1 VSLLDGKYEIIS
13 QTAVDRGR
21 TLIEATAPDG
31 TLVRIEWF
39 ELEPIKEQAFERYRR
54 VLKRLKRTGKAAV
67 YDVISRP
74 GAHYVAWESVGDVLA
89 HAHDEEI
96 DAVLLENG
104 FDVSSAD
111 VRRNGR
117 SARLYGLTWDG
128 GAPVQQHAV
137 QHEPATHK
145 PPARRA
151 APGRLAPWGLT
162 LVLIVASLALM
173 AAGFLRRTNNST
185 VQVPDVVGQ
194 NVNDAQRALA
204 HLDLAAS
211 ASPLESTSPAGTVLS
226 VQPGVGTEL
235 RPGRTVQLSYA
246 LPQGQIAGTKVPQLV
261 GQTFPGPATNALQQA
276 GLQLGTVARIH
287 ASTPAGVVLAQSA
300 PSGSKLAQG
309 EAVNILVSLGPI
321 GQETF
326 LPKLVGLSVQ
336 DAKYLAQVAGF
347 APDQILVDAV
357 NAPDGYPGEVLSQSL
372 APYLPEPLNDA
383 ILRLVVEQG
392 TAPGSQQAPTTVPSL
407 VGMSLSQATSVATGY
422 TVTTTTVHSP
432 LLPDGVV
439 MQSPAPG
446 ADPGSHKLTLTLNV
460 QPVQLTNPGAVAIV
474 KQPSLRHVPY
484 AWSIQP
490 GIPQQ
495 VATVYATPLNGQRT
509 LVDRTTV
516 QGGEVLKGTWLTTSP
531 GPVTF
536 TLELNGQPYGSPL
549 FVP

>member
-1 VSLLDGKYEIIS
+1 MSLLDGKYEIIS

-54 VLKRLKRTGKAAV
+54 VLKRLKRSGKAAV

-74 GAHYVAWESVGDVLA
+74 GAHYVAWESVGDGLA
-89 HAHDEEI
+89 RARDEEI

-104 FDVSSAD
+104 FDATSAD

-117 SARLYGLTWDG
+117 SARLYGLTWEG
-128 GAPVQQHAV
+128 GAPVQQPTVHP
-137 QHEPATHK
+137 EPVPHK
-145 PPARRA
+145 PAARRTV
-151 APGRLAPWGLT
+151 PRRFAPWGLA
-162 LVLIVASLALM
+162 LVLMVASLALL
-173 AAGFLRRTNNST
+173 AGGFLRRTNNRT
-185 VQVPDVVGQ
+185 VRVPNVVGQ
-194 NVNDAQRALA
+194 NVNDAQRTLA
-204 HLDLAAS
+204 RLDLAAS
-211 ASPLESTSPAGTVLS
+211 ASPLESSSPAGTVLS
-226 VQPGVGTEL
+226 VQPAVGTEL
-235 RPGRTVQLSYA
+235 RPGRTVELSFA
-246 LPQGQIAGTKVPQLV
+246 LPQGQLASTKVPQLV
-261 GQTFPGPATNALQQA
+261 GQTFPAQVTTALQAA

-287 ASTPAGVVLAQSA
+287 ASTPAGVVLAQSV

-309 EAVNILVSLGPI
+309 QAVNLLVSVGPV

-326 LPKLVGLSVQ
+326 LPKLVGLSVD

-347 APDQILVDAV
+347 APDQILVDTV
-357 NAPDGYPGEVLSQSL
+357 DAPDGYPGEVLSQSL
-372 APYLPEPLNDA
+372 APYLPEPINDA

-392 TAPGSQQAPTTVPSL
+392 TAPGSQPAPTVPSL
-407 VGMSLSQATSVATGY
+407 VGMSLNHATSVATGY
-422 TVTTTTVHSP
+422 SITTTTVHSP

-446 ADPGSHKLTLTLNV
+446 AAPADHKLTLTVNV
-460 QPVQLTNPGAVAIV
+460 QPVALTAPGTGAIV
-474 KQPSLRHVPY
+474 KQPQLRHVPY
-484 AWSIQP
+484 AWTIQP

-495 VATVYATPLNGQRT
+495 VATVYATPLNGQRR

-516 QGGEVLKGTWLTTSP
+516 HGGEVLKGTWLTNRP

>member
-1 VSLLDGKYEIIS
+1 MSLLDGKYEIIS

-39 ELEPIKEQAFERYRR
+39 ELEPVKEQAFERYRR

-74 GAHYVAWESVGDVLA
+74 GAHYVAWESVGDGLA
-89 HAHDEEI
+89 RARDDEI

-104 FDVSSAD
+104 FDAASAD

-137 QHEPATHK
+137 QPEPAPHK
-145 PPARRA
+145 PAPRRGL
-151 APGRLAPWGLT
+151 PGRLAPWGLT
-162 LVLIVASLALM
+162 LLLIVASLALM
-173 AAGFLRRTNNST
+173 AGGFLRRTNNRT
-185 VQVPDVVGQ
+185 VQVPNVVGQ

-204 HLDLAAS
+204 RLDLAANPT
-211 ASPLESTSPAGTVLS
+211 PLESPSPAGTVLS
-226 VQPGVGTEL
+226 VQPAAGTEL

-246 LPQGQIAGTKVPQLV
+246 LPQGQLASTKVPQLV
-261 GQTFPGPATNALQQA
+261 GETFPGQVSTALQQA
-276 GLQLGTVARIH
+276 GLELGTIARIH

-300 PSGSKLAQG
+300 PSGSKLAKGQ
-309 EAVNILVSLGPI
+309 AVNVLISVGPV
-321 GQETF
+321 GQQTF
-326 LPKLVGLSVQ
+326 LPKLVGLTVD
-336 DAKYLAQVAGF
+336 DAKYLAQVAGL
-347 APDQILVDAV
+347 APDQILVDKV
-357 NAPDGYPGEVLSQSL
+357 DAPDGYPGEVLSQSL
-372 APYLPEPLNDA
+372 APYLPEPVDQA

-392 TAPGSQQAPTTVPSL
+392 AAAGSQQPATVPSL
-407 VGMSLSQATSVATGY
+407 VGMSLDQATTVATGY
-422 TVTTTTVHSP
+422 TISTTTVESP
-432 LLPDGVV
+432 LLPEGVV
-439 MQSPAPG
+439 LQSPAPG
-446 ADPGSHKLTLTLNV
+446 ADPGDHKLALTVNVHPVTLTD
-460 QPVQLTNPGAVAIV
+460 PGAVATV
-474 KQPSLRHVPY
+474 KQPTLRHVPY
-484 AWSIQP
+484 AWTIQP

-495 VATVYATPLNGQRT
+495 VATVYAKPLNGQRT

-516 QGGEVLKGTWLTTSP
+516 QGGQLLQGTWLTTYP